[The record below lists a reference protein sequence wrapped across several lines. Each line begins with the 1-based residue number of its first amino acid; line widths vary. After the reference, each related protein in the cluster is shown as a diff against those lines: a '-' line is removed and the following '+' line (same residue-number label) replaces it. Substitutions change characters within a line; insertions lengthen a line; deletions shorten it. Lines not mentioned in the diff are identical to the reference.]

1 MASIIP
7 GMGGTSMEVN
17 RSYSYAEH
25 TNVRQVRTTLDN
37 SQLLELEQSANV
49 HNSRLQAELG
59 TRRKINTGGKP
70 DFDAFLKLLT
80 EQLKHQDPLKPLED
94 KDFIAQMA
102 QFSSLGEMKKFNKY
116 MKGLV
121 NKSDVEMQYN
131 LLGRRVYYTHKVGNN
146 NEVRSGIVSAIS
158 TQNQGEVMIGNNSIR
173 IKNIMRVEVAE
184 SQTRTNN
191 VLPANNSVPIRRNDD
206 NRNRERVIPASTAGS
221 SADIHNLINAEVNNA
236 NASAN

>member
-7 GMGGTSMEVN
+7 GMGGASMEVN
-17 RSYSYAEH
+17 RTYSYNEH
-25 TNVRQVRTTLDN
+25 ANVRQVKTRLDR
-37 SQLLELEQSANV
+37 SQMLELEQDANT
-49 HNSRLQAELG
+49 HNSRLQAQLG
-59 TRRKINTGGKP
+59 SRRKINTGGKP

-121 NKSDVEMQYN
+121 DRSNVDMQYN
-131 LLGRRVYYTHKVGNN
+131 LLGKRIYFTQKVGNN
-146 NEVRSGIVSAIS
+146 SEVRSGIVSAIS
-158 TQNQGEVMIGNNSIR
+158 TQNQGEVMVGTNSVR
-173 IKNIMRVEVAE
+173 IKDVMRVEMVMPQE
-184 SQTRTNN
+184 IPN
-191 VLPANNSVPIRRNDD
+191 VLQNNNTAPVRSHEERQ
-206 NRNRERVIPASTAGS
+206 NRSRVLPASTAGS

-236 NASAN
+236 NALRE